1 MKSARETLK
10 PEEIE
15 VLDRRAWNLPR
26 PPQQPQLHEPPF
38 AVQPGREDKTEAEPE
53 VA

>member
-15 VLDRRAWNLPR
+15 VLDRQAWNLPR
-26 PPQQPQLHEPPF
+26 PPQQPQLQPPF
-38 AVQPGREDKTEAEPE
+38 LVQPGREDKTEAEPE